1 MRSTTKGEMNNVA
14 EAVEAPVES
23 HLHPTPSWSVAD
35 HPVPT
40 GREEV
45 WRFTPLRRLRGLHAD
60 APFGP
65 ATGAVTWVAPDGVR
79 IANVTGPDAARWRG
93 VSGYV
98 PTDRAT
104 ARIVAE
110 VADTLTVDVAPEA
123 ELTAPIELEFT
134 GLGSDAVAAAHAV
147 VRVGRQAR
155 ATVVLRHHGSATLAH
170 LVEFEV
176 GDGADLTVVTLQD
189 WADDSVHLAQHA
201 ARVGRDARFRH
212 IAATLGGDVVRLS
225 TEVKYAGPGGV
236 AELLGLYFTDAGQH
250 AEHRLFVD
258 HNAPHT
264 TSNVDYRGALQG
276 EGAHSVWIGDVL
288 IRKVAE
294 GIETYESNKNLVLSE
309 GARADSVP
317 NLEIETGEIAGA
329 GHSSTTGRFDDE
341 HLFYLM
347 SRGIAEA
354 EARRL
359 VVRGFFHDLIRRV
372 GVPDVEQ
379 RLNEA
384 VEAEL
389 ELATAAAPAQGA
401 RP

>member
-1 MRSTTKGEMNNVA
+1 MNNTATALA
-14 EAVEAPVES
+14 EAVEATVES
-23 HLHPTPSWSVAD
+23 HLHPTPSWDVVD
-35 HPVPT
+35 HPVPA

-60 APFGP
+60 AVFGP
-65 ATGAVTWVAPDGVR
+65 SAAATTWHAPEGVR
-79 IANVTGPDAARWRG
+79 VERLSGDALAGWRG

-98 PTDRAT
+98 PTDRTT
-104 ARIVAE
+104 ARIMAE
-110 VADTLTVDVAPEA
+110 ADSVLTVDVAAEA
-123 ELTAPIELEFT
+123 EVPEPLQIDFV
-134 GLGSDAVAAAHAV
+134 GGSAAAAEAEHVA
-147 VRVGRQAR
+147 VRVGRHAR
-155 ATVVLRHHGSATLAH
+155 ATVVLRHSGSATLAQ

-176 GDGADLTVVTLQD
+176 GDGADLTVVSLQD
-189 WADDSVHLAQHA
+189 WADDTVQLAQHA

-225 TEVKYAGPGGV
+225 IEVRYAGPGGE

-250 AEHRLFVD
+250 QEHRLFVD

-264 TSNVDYRGALQG
+264 KSNVDYRGALQG
-276 EGAHSVWIGDVL
+276 RDAHSVWIGDVL

-294 GIETYESNKNLVLSE
+294 GIETYESNKNLVLTE

-341 HLFYLM
+341 HLFYLQ
-347 SRGIAEA
+347 SRGIDEQ

-359 VVRGFFHDLIRRV
+359 VVRGFFHDLIRRI
-372 GVPDVEQ
+372 GVPAIEE
-379 RLNEA
+379 RLNLA

-389 ELATAAAPAQGA
+389 ELAVKAT
-401 RP
+401 R